1 MNDKKKTA
9 ATSDN
14 GKLIAY
20 LEAMIASGRFAAG
33 DQLPPLRKLAE
44 QFSLTPSCAHWAIRT
59 LCERGLLELHQGSGT
74 FVRGTSHAQG
84 ITNGVISV
92 AIWDSTLI
100 QSYCAYA
107 MQGLQEAAAAASW
120 QLKFFFASYEQMA
133 ANEQLPRDLWKCDAA
148 AFLGCYDMF
157 EPAFRNIPRPCVGLE
172 MHRMFDGIF
181 STVSIDPFSAA
192 ELAVRHFRAHG
203 ARLVQVVC
211 QPMPVHRVRAEV
223 FRRQWEE
230 NGGRCL
236 LIDREISSQDDA
248 PFQIDPEGA
257 CLFTGG
263 SDYNYAAQQF
273 RKRTGRILA
282 ENPNMLGIDGKSLLF
297 PEYEPSNTLAIDW
310 RRAGADVFDEC
321 RHRAERPGSPARR
334 ISIQPRLVLYKENSA
349 AICRQEPSA
358 PLIPAGKVDEM
369 LLPV

>member
-1 MNDKKKTA
+1 MSKHFDSRVEYA
-9 ATSDN
+9 IDN
-14 GKLIAY
+14 IWLHPRLDNRESA
-20 LEAMIASGRFAAG
+20 
-33 DQLPPLRKLAE
+33 LR
-44 QFSLTPSCAHWAIRT
+44 
-59 LCERGLLELHQGSGT
+59 
-74 FVRGTSHAQG
+74 
-84 ITNGVISV
+84 
-92 AIWDSTLI
+92 
-100 QSYCAYA
+100 
-107 MQGLQEAAAAASW
+107 GLQEAAAAASW

-157 EPAFRNIPRPCVGLE
+157 EPVFRNIPRPCVGLE
-172 MHRMFDGIF
+172 MHRMFDGVF

-203 ARLVQVVC
+203 ARMVQVVC
-211 QPMPVHRVRAEV
+211 QPMPVHRIRAEV

-236 LIDREISSQDDA
+236 LIDRSISQGDA
-248 PFQIDPEGA
+248 PFQIDPDGA

-273 RKRTGRILA
+273 RKRTGGVLA

-310 RRAGADVFDEC
+310 RLAGAEVFEEC

-334 ISIQPRLVLYKENSA
+334 ISIQPRLVLYQKDSA
-349 AICRQEPSA
+349 AVRIQKNA
-358 PLIPAGKVDEM
+358 PPAAVSERV